1 MPYNVRQKHR
11 APAITEE
18 IRPDPALPRV
28 CVIGAGASGL
38 AAAKAL
44 YTAGV
49 PLDCFE
55 KGSEFG
61 GNWLFDNP
69 NGVSACYETLQI
81 NTSCPR
87 MAFSDFPM
95 PAEYPHYA
103 SHDQVYAYFRD
114 YVDHFGF
121 GHTITFNTEV
131 THVRR
136 GERGGWDVDIRS
148 TTGSSHDHAGR
159 QSAVTET
166 RHYDAVMVANGHHW
180 DTRWPDPGYP
190 GQFDGEQIHA
200 HDYRS
205 GDQLEGRDVVVVGA
219 GNSAMDIAVE
229 GSHRARSVNLS
240 IRRGQWVMKKTLFG
254 LAADQIALPGWAPW
268 WVTSARLRIAALLSG
283 GLRRYGLPTPPHTPG
298 QSHPVQS
305 DAIRDRLGAGAITVK
320 PGIERLERDR
330 VVFTDGSEAP
340 ADLIV
345 WATGYRVK
353 FPFFDPDLISAEGN
367 DLPLFKRMVHPDRPG
382 LFFIGLLQPVGA
394 VMPLAEAQSRLA
406 VKSLTGEYVLP
417 DRQEMV
423 RRMHEDDRRNKRQFY
438 DSPRHTMQVDFDHY
452 LRELDRETRTGRQ
465 RTPRKGK
472 VAA

>member
-1 MPYNVRQKHR
+1 MPYSVRQKHR
-11 APAITEE
+11 APEITAE
-18 IRPDPALPRV
+18 IRPDPVLPRV

-49 PLDCFE
+49 PFDCFE
-55 KGSEFG
+55 KGTEFG

-95 PAEYPHYA
+95 PADYPDYA
-103 SHDQVYAYFRD
+103 SHDQVHAYFRD
-114 YVDHFGF
+114 YVAHFGF
-121 GHTITFNTEV
+121 GHTITFTTEV

-136 GERGGWDVDIRS
+136 GERGGWDVDIRA
-148 TTGSSHDHAGR
+148 TGTGS
-159 QSAVTET
+159 AVESVETAATET

-180 DTRWPDPGYP
+180 DARWPDPGYP
-190 GQFDGEQIHA
+190 GHFDGEQIHA

-240 IRRGQWVMKKTLFG
+240 IRQGQWVLKKTLFG
-254 LAADQIALPGWAPW
+254 MAADQIALPSWVPW
-268 WVTSARLRIAALLSG
+268 WATSARLRIAAMLSG
-283 GLRRYGLPTPPHTPG
+283 GLRKYGLPTPPHTPG

-320 PGIERLERDR
+320 PGIERLESDR

-345 WATGYRVK
+345 WATGYRVN
-353 FPFFDPDLISAEGN
+353 FPFFDPDLISAEGK
-367 DLPLFKRMVHPDRPG
+367 DLPLFKRMAHPDRPG

-394 VMPLAEAQSRLA
+394 VMPLAEAQSRLV
-406 VKSLTGEYVLP
+406 VKALTGEYELP
-417 DRQEMV
+417 NRQEMT
-423 RRMHEDDRRNKRQFY
+423 RRMREDDRRNKRQFY

-452 LRELDRETRTGRQ
+452 LLELKREMRTGRQ
-465 RTPRKGK
+465 HAPRKGK
-472 VAA
+472 VTA

>member
-11 APAITEE
+11 APRVSAQI
-18 IRPDPALPRV
+18 PPNPALPRV
-28 CVIGAGASGL
+28 CVIGAGSSGIT
-38 AAAKAL
+38 AAKAL
-44 YTAGV
+44 YTAGI
-49 PLDCFE
+49 PFDCFE

-95 PAEYPHYA
+95 PEEYPAYA
-103 SHDQVYAYFRD
+103 SHDQVHAYFRD
-114 YVDHFGF
+114 YVEHFGF
-121 GHTITFNTEV
+121 GHTITYDTEV

-136 GERGGWDVDIRS
+136 GEHEGWDVDIR
-148 TTGSSHDHAGR
+148 
-159 QSAVTET
+159 AVGAPDEEAVET

-180 DTRWPDPGYP
+180 DARWPEPEYP
-190 GQFDGEQIHA
+190 GHFDGEQIHA

-205 GDQLEGRDVVVVGA
+205 GDQLEGRAVVVVGA

-240 IRRGQWVMKKTLFG
+240 IRRGQWVLKKTILG
-254 LAADQIALPGWAPW
+254 MAADQITLPSWAPW
-268 WVTSARLRIAALLSG
+268 WATSIRLRVAALLSG
-283 GLRRYGLPTPPHTPG
+283 GLRRYGLPTPGHTPG

-305 DAIRDRLGAGAITVK
+305 DSIRDRLGAGAITVK
-320 PGIERLERDR
+320 PGIERLDGDR

-340 ADLIV
+340 AALIV

-353 FPFFDPDLISAEGN
+353 FPFFDADLISAEGN
-367 DLPLFKRMVHPDRPG
+367 DLPLFKRMIHPDRPG

-394 VMPLAEAQSRLA
+394 VMPLAEAQSRLVA
-406 VKSLTGEYVLP
+406 KVLTGEYELP
-417 DRQEMV
+417 DKREMT
-423 RRMHEDDRRNKRQFY
+423 RRMHEDDRRNKRAFY

-452 LRELDRETRTGRQ
+452 LLELERELRR
-465 RTPRKGK
+465 GK

>member
-1 MPYNVRQKHR
+1 MPYNVRQKHQ
-11 APAITEE
+11 APKVTTE
-18 IRPDPALPRV
+18 IPADPALPQV
-28 CVIGAGASGL
+28 CVIGAGASGI

-49 PLDCFE
+49 PFDCFE

-95 PAEYPHYA
+95 PESYPAYA
-103 SHDQVYAYFRD
+103 SHDQVHAYFRD

-121 GHTITFNTEV
+121 GHTITYDTEV
-131 THVRR
+131 LDVRR
-136 GERGGWDVDIRS
+136 DGRRWAVDIES
-148 TTGSSHDHAGR
+148 AGVR
-159 QSAVTET
+159 ET
-166 RHYDAVMVANGHHW
+166 RTYDAVMVANGHHW
-180 DTRWPDPGYP
+180 DARWPEPAYP

-205 GDQLEGRDVVVVGA
+205 GDQLDDRDIVVVGA

-229 GSHRARSVNLS
+229 GSHRARNVSLS
-240 IRRGQWVMKKTLFG
+240 IRRGQWVMKKTVFG
-254 LAADQIALPGWAPW
+254 AATDQVALPGWVPW
-268 WVTSARLRIAALLSG
+268 WVTSARLRLGALLSG
-283 GLRRYGLPTPPHTPG
+283 GLKKYGLPKPPHSPG

-305 DAIRDRLGAGAITVK
+305 DAIRDRLGAGAITVR
-320 PGIERLERDR
+320 PGIERLEKDR
-330 VVFTDGSEAP
+330 VVFTDGSSAT

-345 WATGYRVK
+345 WATGYRVS
-353 FPFFDPDLISAEGN
+353 FPFFDPGLISAENN
-367 DLPLFKRMVHPDRPG
+367 DLPLWKRMVHPDRPG

-394 VMPLAEAQSRLA
+394 VMPLAQAQSELV
-406 VKSLTGEYVLP
+406 VKVLTGECELP
-417 DRQEMV
+417 SRRDMV
-423 RRMHEDDRRNKRQFY
+423 KTMHDDDQRNKRQFY

-452 LRELDRETRTGRQ
+452 LWDLKREMRR
-465 RTPRKGK
+465 GK

>member
-1 MPYNVRQKHR
+1 MPYSVRQKHR
-11 APAITEE
+11 APAVTEE
-18 IRPDPALPRV
+18 IAPNPALPRV

-49 PLDCFE
+49 PFDCFE
-55 KGSEFG
+55 KGTEFG
-61 GNWLFDNP
+61 GNWLYDNP

-95 PAEYPHYA
+95 PADYPDYA
-103 SHDQVYAYFRD
+103 SHDQVHAYFRD
-114 YVDHFGF
+114 YVAHFGF
-121 GHTITFNTEV
+121 GHTITFTTEV

-136 GERGGWDVDIRS
+136 GEHGGWDVDIRS
-148 TTGSSHDHAGR
+148 TNASSADAGIAAEPDETAST
-159 QSAVTET
+159 QT
-166 RHYDAVMVANGHHW
+166 RHYGAVMVANGHHW
-180 DTRWPDPGYP
+180 DARWPEPEYP
-190 GQFDGEQIHA
+190 GRFDGEQIHA

-219 GNSAMDIAVE
+219 GNSALDIAVE

-240 IRRGQWVMKKTLFG
+240 IRRGQWVLKKTLFG
-254 LAADQIALPGWAPW
+254 MAADQIALPSWAPW
-268 WVTSARLRIAALLSG
+268 WATSARLRIAAMLSG
-283 GLRRYGLPTPPHTPG
+283 GLRKYGLPTPPHAPG

-320 PGIERLERDR
+320 PSIERLESDR

-345 WATGYRVK
+345 WATGYRVN
-353 FPFFDPDLISAEGN
+353 FPFFDPELISAEGN
-367 DLPLFKRMVHPDRPG
+367 DLPLFKRMIHPDRPG
-382 LFFIGLLQPVGA
+382 LFFIGLLQPIGA
-394 VMPLAEAQSRLA
+394 VMPLAEAQSRLV
-406 VKSLTGEYVLP
+406 VKALTGEYELP
-417 DRQEMV
+417 SRQDV
-423 RRMHEDDRRNKRQFY
+423 TRRMHEDDRRNKRAFY

-452 LRELDRETRTGRQ
+452 LLELEREMRR
-465 RTPRKGK
+465 GK

>member
-95 PAEYPHYA
+95 PADYPHYA

-121 GHTITFNTEV
+121 DHTITFNTEV
-131 THVRR
+131 TQVRR

-148 TTGSSHDHAGR
+148 TAASEHTPAGSSE
-159 QSAVTET
+159 SAVTET

-180 DTRWPDPGYP
+180 DARWPDPGY
-190 GQFDGEQIHA
+190 
-200 HDYRS
+200 
-205 GDQLEGRDVVVVGA
+205 
-219 GNSAMDIAVE
+219 
-229 GSHRARSVNLS
+229 
-240 IRRGQWVMKKTLFG
+240 
-254 LAADQIALPGWAPW
+254 
-268 WVTSARLRIAALLSG
+268 
-283 GLRRYGLPTPPHTPG
+283 
-298 QSHPVQS
+298 
-305 DAIRDRLGAGAITVK
+305 
-320 PGIERLERDR
+320 
-330 VVFTDGSEAP
+330 
-340 ADLIV
+340 
-345 WATGYRVK
+345 
-353 FPFFDPDLISAEGN
+353 
-367 DLPLFKRMVHPDRPG
+367 
-382 LFFIGLLQPVGA
+382 
-394 VMPLAEAQSRLA
+394 
-406 VKSLTGEYVLP
+406 
-417 DRQEMV
+417 
-423 RRMHEDDRRNKRQFY
+423 
-438 DSPRHTMQVDFDHY
+438 
-452 LRELDRETRTGRQ
+452 
-465 RTPRKGK
+465 
-472 VAA
+472 

>member
-11 APAITEE
+11 APKVTAPIP
-18 IRPDPALPRV
+18 PDPALPRV
-28 CVIGAGASGL
+28 CIIGAGASGI

-44 YTAGV
+44 YTAGI
-49 PLDCFE
+49 PFDCFE

-95 PAEYPHYA
+95 PVSYPNYA
-103 SHDQVYAYFRD
+103 SHDQVHAYFRD
-114 YVDHFGF
+114 YVEHFGF
-121 GHTITFNTEV
+121 GHTITFDTEV

-136 GERGGWDVDIRS
+136 GEREGWDVDIVSAGNSDDAS
-148 TTGSSHDHAGR
+148 TGVS
-159 QSAVTET
+159 ET

-180 DTRWPDPGYP
+180 DARWPGPGYP
-190 GQFDGEQIHA
+190 GHFNGDQIHA

-205 GDQLEGRDVVVVGA
+205 GDQLEGRDIVVVGA

-229 GSHRARSVNLS
+229 GSHRARRVNLS
-240 IRRGQWVMKKTLFG
+240 IRRGQWVLKKTIFG
-254 LAADQIALPGWAPW
+254 MAADQIALPSWAPW
-268 WVTSARLRIAALLSG
+268 WATGARLRLAALFSG
-283 GLRRYGLPTPPHTPG
+283 GLRRYGLPTPGHTPG

-305 DAIRDRLGAGAITVK
+305 DSIRDRLGAGAITVK
-320 PGIERLERDR
+320 PGIERLDGDR

-345 WATGYRVK
+345 WATGYRVN
-353 FPFFDPDLISAEGN
+353 FPFFDADLISAEGN
-367 DLPLFKRMVHPDRPG
+367 DLPLFKRMIHPDRPG
-382 LFFIGLLQPVGA
+382 LFFLGLLQPVGA
-394 VMPLAEAQSRLA
+394 VMPLAEAQSNLA
-406 VKSLTGEYVLP
+406 AKVLTGEYELP
-417 DRQEMV
+417 SRRDMT
-423 RRMHEDDRRNKRQFY
+423 RRMHEDDRRNKRAFY

-452 LRELDRETRTGRQ
+452 LLELERETRR
-465 RTPRKGK
+465 GK

>member
-11 APAITEE
+11 VPKAIAPIP
-18 IRPDPALPRV
+18 PDPALPRV
-28 CVIGAGASGL
+28 CIIGAGASGI

-49 PLDCFE
+49 PFDCFE
-55 KGSEFG
+55 KGSEIG

-95 PAEYPHYA
+95 PAEYPDYA

-114 YVDHFGF
+114 YVEHFGF

-131 THVRR
+131 AHVRR
-136 GERGGWDVDIRS
+136 GECGGWDVDIRS
-148 TTGSSHDHAGR
+148 AAGFTDAGT
-159 QSAVTET
+159 SAGAIETAATET

-180 DTRWPDPGYP
+180 DARWPEPGYP
-190 GQFDGEQIHA
+190 GHFNGEQIHA

-229 GSHRARSVNLS
+229 GSHRARRVNLS
-240 IRRGQWVMKKTLFG
+240 IRRGQWVLKKTLFG
-254 LAADQIALPGWAPW
+254 MAADQIALPSWAPW
-268 WVTSARLRIAALLSG
+268 WATSARLRLAALLSG
-283 GLRRYGLPTPPHTPG
+283 GLRRYGLPTPGHTPG

-305 DAIRDRLGAGAITVK
+305 DVIRDRLGAGAITVK
-320 PGIERLERDR
+320 PGIERLAGDR

-345 WATGYRVK
+345 WATGYRVN
-353 FPFFDPDLISAEGN
+353 FPFFDADLISAEGN
-367 DLPLFKRMVHPDRPG
+367 DLPLFKRIAHPDRPG

-394 VMPLAEAQSRLA
+394 VMPLAEAQARLA
-406 VKSLTGEYVLP
+406 TKVLTGEYELP
-417 DRQEMV
+417 SRRDMT
-423 RRMHEDDRRNKRQFY
+423 RRMHADDRRNKRQFY

-452 LRELDRETRTGRQ
+452 LLELEREMRR
-465 RTPRKGK
+465 GK

>member
-1 MPYNVRQKHR
+1 M
-11 APAITEE
+11 
-18 IRPDPALPRV
+18 PRV

-49 PLDCFE
+49 PFDCFE

-95 PAEYPHYA
+95 PADYPDYA
-103 SHDQVYAYFRD
+103 SHDQVHAYFRD
-114 YVDHFGF
+114 YVAHFDF

-136 GERGGWDVDIRS
+136 GADGGWDVDIRS
-148 TTGSSHDHAGR
+148 TAAAGSAGDR
-159 QSAVTET
+159 ADGEPEAGATQT
-166 RHYDAVMVANGHHW
+166 RHYEAVMVANGHHW
-180 DTRWPDPGYP
+180 DARWPDPGYP
-190 GQFDGEQIHA
+190 GHFHGEQIHA

-205 GDQLEGRDVVVVGA
+205 GEQLADRDVVVVGA

-229 GSHRARSVNLS
+229 GSHRARRVNLS

-254 LAADQIALPGWAPW
+254 FAADQVALPGWAPW
-268 WVTSARLRIAALLSG
+268 WATALRLRLAALLSG
-283 GLRRYGLPTPPHTPG
+283 GLRRFGLPTPEHAPG

-305 DAIRDRLGAGAITVK
+305 DTIRDRLGAGAITVR
-320 PGIERLERDR
+320 PGIERLDGDR

-345 WATGYRVK
+345 WATGYRVN
-353 FPFFDPDLISAEGN
+353 FPFFDPDLVSAEGN
-367 DLPLFKRMVHPDRPG
+367 DLPLFKRMVHPDHPG

-394 VMPLAEAQSRLA
+394 VMPLAEAQSRMA
-406 VKSLTGEYVLP
+406 VKVLTGEYELP
-417 DRQEMV
+417 NREEMTS
-423 RRMHEDDRRNKRQFY
+423 RMHSDDQRNKRQFY

-452 LRELDRETRTGRQ
+452 LRELEREMRTQRPREARRGR
-465 RTPRKGK
+465 
-472 VAA
+472 VAV